1 MHSVPKPYWYCWSR
15 FQWQVRIVPLLFEF
29 REIRFW
35 SGFAF
40 SIALSIASR
49 YISISIWW
57 RSNGSVPCPSYFH
70 HFHHFLTTLEGTGT
84 AKTPPRWC
92 LTLGRNRFGSVRFN
106 RLFNKPV
113 VQRCSK
119 CIRHKVF
126 EKEQRDSGFLDVLDV
141 WLFFVH
147 FLVIDLKT
155 IIIVVMVL
163 NVLNSFTFTA
173 LFRIDFSW
181 FLIPVKSRASLL
193 SLRRDYVCADW
204 HSVFV

>member
-1 MHSVPKPYWYCWSR
+1 M
-15 FQWQVRIVPLLFEF
+15 
-29 REIRFW
+29 
-35 SGFAF
+35 
-40 SIALSIASR
+40 
-49 YISISIWW
+49 
-57 RSNGSVPCPSYFH
+57 
-70 HFHHFLTTLEGTGT
+70 
-84 AKTPPRWC
+84 
-92 LTLGRNRFGSVRFN
+92 GRNRFGSVRFN

-173 LFRIDFSW
+173 LFRIDFS
-181 FLIPVKSRASLL
+181 
-193 SLRRDYVCADW
+193 
-204 HSVFV
+204 